1 MSDAPIRPAI
11 AVPAQAGTPREA
23 IEAVIARTPFAVWLG
38 ARLDAYGDGQATL
51 SIALRPDLTMH
62 HGFAHGA
69 VLGFMADSACAWAA
83 ASVAGDVVT
92 AEYKLNL
99 LAPAVGKRLSATGR
113 VAKVAGRLIV
123 CQADVHC
130 ELRGRGTLVAIAQ
143 ATITKFK

>member
-1 MSDAPIRPAI
+1 MSLVQARPA
-11 AVPAQAGTPREA
+11 AMPAETGVPREA
-23 IEAVIARTPFAVWLG
+23 IEAVIARTPFAVWIG
-38 ARLDAYGDGQATL
+38 ASLEDYGAGAATL

-69 VLGFMADSACAWAA
+69 VVSFMADSACAWAA

-99 LAPAVGKRLSATGR
+99 LAPAVGERLRASGR
-113 VAKVAGRLIV
+113 ALKVAGRLIV
-123 CQADVHC
+123 CQAEVHS
-130 ELRGRGTLVAIAQ
+130 ELRGRSTLVAIAQ